1 MSCFTFTWHE
11 SLTLL
16 VFSSLDRCPTSV
28 GRTSPPPSHTVHLHL
43 AQVPPP
49 THANGRHLLYIASV
63 DKSVEPAGAING
75 LSVSPLTTIL
85 TSPDCTSFD
94 CANRRIKTSISIT
107 NENAITD
114 VTIVKDTES

>member
-1 MSCFTFTWHE
+1 M
-11 SLTLL
+11 
-16 VFSSLDRCPTSV
+16 
-28 GRTSPPPSHTVHLHL
+28 

-49 THANGRHLLYIASV
+49 PQAEGKNIFCVAKV

-75 LSVSPLTTIL
+75 LSESPLTTIL

-114 VTIVKDTES
+114 VMIVKDTKSNLIFDKYIIEKIICI